1 MKNFILSS
9 SLFQGVVN
17 GENTVNLQECVLVNI
32 VSEKHGQT
40 MSVLC
45 KGIEL
50 VDGKFNTLELF
61 KALGCTVIEWFDE
74 DKPDYTEGIFDTA
87 DDKERYFVVLNEFGF
102 AMKVAY
108 GLTDTVD
115 FGSDGWGTKFTVVPS
130 AEISDYMVSRL
141 EAYCKRSRL
150 EVTFNR

>member
-9 SLFQGVVN
+9 SLFQGVAR
-17 GENTVNLQECVLVNI
+17 GSRTVNLQECVLVNI
-32 VSEKHGQT
+32 VSEKHKQAMG
-40 MSVLC
+40 VLC
-45 KGIEL
+45 NGVEL

-61 KALGCTVIEWFDE
+61 KALDCTVIEWFDE
-74 DKPDYTEGIFDTA
+74 GKPDYVETIFKTA

-102 AMKVAY
+102 VMKVPY

-115 FGSDGWGTKFTVVPS
+115 GWGTKITVVS
-130 AEISDYMVSRL
+130 SDEISDYMVSRL
-141 EAYCKRSRL
+141 ESYCKRSRL